1 MNKCCFIIKCIL
13 EIVFSLIIIR
23 DRLYPVISQTAPV
36 PRSRDGGQVGPRLL
50 FRISAGLR
58 SVEHQ
63 SRPRP
68 SDDHRSSPTSISS
81 LVHALEATMFSDFDL
96 QPCPR
101 PSLST
106 PFAVDALQ
114 SSSDVFRLRCD
125 IVSDVLGQVLVGH
138 ARVMSVAG
146 NFFIILFLSLK
157 YKRRRGDPGGS
168 PMFTI

>member
-23 DRLYPVISQTAPV
+23 NILYPVISQTAPF

-63 SRPRP
+63 SRPLP

-106 PFAVDALQ
+106 PFAVDALRCRCPRVPAM
-114 SSSDVFRLRCD
+114 SSDFDATSSAMSLVKSSLVMPVPCHVRC
-125 IVSDVLGQVLVGH
+125 
-138 ARVMSVAG
+138 R
-146 NFFIILFLSLK
+146 
-157 YKRRRGDPGGS
+157 
-168 PMFTI
+168 

>member
-23 DRLYPVISQTAPV
+23 DILYPVISQTAPF

-101 PSLST
+101 PSLSM
-106 PFAVDALQ
+106 PYAVDALEFQ
-114 SSSDVFRLRCD
+114 RCLPTSMRHRQRCPWSSPRWSCP
-125 IVSDVLGQVLVGH
+125 S
-138 ARVMSVAG
+138 RVMSVAG
-146 NFFIILFLSLK
+146 NFFYHFIFKFEI
-157 YKRRRGDPGGS
+157 
-168 PMFTI
+168 

>member
-13 EIVFSLIIIR
+13 ETVFSLNIIR
-23 DRLYPVISQTAPV
+23 DRLYPVISQTAPF
-36 PRSRDGGQVGPRLL
+36 PRSRDGGQVGLRSL
-50 FRISAGLR
+50 FPISAGLR

-81 LVHALEATMFSDFDL
+81 LVHALEAAMFSDFDL

-106 PFAVDALQ
+106 PFRVPAM
-114 SSSDVFRLRCD
+114 SSDFDATSSAMSLVKSSLVMPVSCPLQVF
-125 IVSDVLGQVLVGH
+125 
-138 ARVMSVAG
+138 
-146 NFFIILFLSLK
+146 FFIILFLS
-157 YKRRRGDPGGS
+157 
-168 PMFTI
+168 